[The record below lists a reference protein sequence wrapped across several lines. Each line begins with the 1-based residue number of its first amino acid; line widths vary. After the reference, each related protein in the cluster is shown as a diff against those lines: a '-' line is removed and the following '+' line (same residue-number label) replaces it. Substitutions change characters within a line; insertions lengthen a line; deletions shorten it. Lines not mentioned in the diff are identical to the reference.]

1 MKSNPQTSKSSNSKI
16 LFKGIKSAEYETDY
30 LTQSQVETKVNSLI
44 RCRNSLF
51 FASKPRPRQKI
62 SEPVFPLQACYF
74 SFSTESSPREDTK
87 VWHRPPSPVKRKKIV
102 KCWSVAE
109 VEVCFC
115 QQELFSQIW
124 LLLVFLLCFAMELSL
139 RFCFF
144 IQVLNSCN

>member
-1 MKSNPQTSKSSNSKI
+1 MIMALGLQKHVIMNFIQEKKNVASFFGTTLNPFETQSTVTKLYWFEQDNGNGPMKSNPQTSKSSNSKI

-87 VWHRPPSPVKRKKIV
+87 V
-102 KCWSVAE
+102 
-109 VEVCFC
+109 
-115 QQELFSQIW
+115 
-124 LLLVFLLCFAMELSL
+124 
-139 RFCFF
+139 
-144 IQVLNSCN
+144 